1 MAMAFTAEGKNLMLA
16 AMKGTNPT
24 TPITHAAVFNGD
36 PSGSGSQVGDRET
49 ISFGTPSSG
58 SMEDSGDVVFTV
70 PSSSTIN
77 YVAFYSASTGGVLLA
92 YDDVAEEVFN
102 EAGEYTL
109 TQAILHLN
117 A

>member
-1 MAMAFTAEGKNLMLA
+1 MPFTADGKNLMLN

-49 ISFGTPSSG
+49 VSFGTPSSG
-58 SMEDSGDVVFTV
+58 SMEDSGDVAFSV
-70 PSSSTIN
+70 PASSTVN
-77 YVAFYSASTGGVLLA
+77 YVAFYSASTGGTLLA
-92 YDDVAEEVFN
+92 YDAVSEEVFN
-102 EAGEYTL
+102 EAGTYTL